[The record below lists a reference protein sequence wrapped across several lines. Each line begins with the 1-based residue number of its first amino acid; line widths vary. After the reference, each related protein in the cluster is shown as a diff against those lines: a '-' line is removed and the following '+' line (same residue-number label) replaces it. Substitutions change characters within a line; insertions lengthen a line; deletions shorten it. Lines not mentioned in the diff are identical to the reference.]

1 MINKTFRLF
10 ISSTFSDFLS
20 ERNLLNDEIFP
31 IVDEY
36 CQNRGYSFQLIDLR
50 WGINTESALNQK
62 TISICLDEVERCTTL
77 SPRPNFLI
85 MAGERYGWVPLPYQV
100 TPDDYNDI
108 YANASNEEKNLLD
121 EWYIYDSNEIG
132 GCYYLKE
139 RTDEYIKD
147 ETWFTKEKELHET
160 LIRLV
165 DLIDDKTE
173 KFNLYKMSATE
184 HEIFAGLFN
193 KIEQDDSVIAIFRT
207 GFPDKDES
215 QERINN
221 LKRRIE
227 ERLSSVGC
235 QENIINLE
243 WDENYHRLFVE
254 RITNI
259 LLVNIKKEIDRL
271 ESIKDDE
278 DLLEEEFK
286 KNNRNLSIDE
296 KKLEIIQAYV
306 DGNENKPL
314 FVIGESG
321 CGKSTILSE
330 FVCRTKKQCF
340 FSFFGVGE
348 NSYSLQDSLRAICNK
363 IKKEIGI
370 KSDLKIT
377 KNNITEKIYDLLYSI
392 PAQEKVVILLD
403 GFDNFY
409 DLDEIHETVF
419 PEVLPNNVKFI
430 VSIAEKSVYEKFYI
444 KDSPILLID
453 KFDSEKSYKT
463 VEQLLYYKNRC
474 ISNMEQVGCVKK
486 SIEDGATPLQIK
498 LLSEL
503 VSVWHSTENKTELP
517 SDVKKI
523 VYIYITNMYKK
534 YGHNKELLLCSMAL
548 IAIAPYGITED
559 ELLKLLFR
567 FKQVKEYFRLEDRYN
582 HSLTKIPF
590 AVWSR
595 MFYDLKG
602 CLMLSRLNGDIVV
615 KFVHQIFQEVVL
627 DEFSD
632 YCVQAQKILTDF
644 YFEQKNF
651 VNQSLPN
658 KRKISCL
665 STLLK
670 KAGDLESL
678 SRLLSDLTF
687 VDATIKGGRL
697 EDVISDILYLSTN
710 NKTQEIHRSILNA
723 LQENRDMLSCYKGEL
738 FSFLEFG
745 DGINRPFNVILSNYE
760 RESKY
765 FPYSKNS
772 KISWFKDGLT
782 MAVYHKRYV
791 YIYSY
796 VLTKE
801 LCRIYV
807 PSSLEENMTVS
818 NVIWIDYCTIAIT
831 TNLKE
836 LYIYSFK
843 DDIPNEISHKTLD
856 SDCVKYSENKQ
867 MLFFIKDSCICSLN
881 PFENIENYRI
891 DLVNIGKYCD
901 VEFDIDSEN
910 GEIIFRKKGGLIY
923 TYDITNGSKKTDI
936 AFRCSITSKYSA
948 FTEKKVV
955 AISENKWLLYNRAN
969 YEFMIYNSA
978 KKRVEYLLPPIELS
992 HTKMLTAKKSLLLY
1006 NEQVLYWIDLS
1017 NEIRIYYF
1025 IIDDLCSF
1033 SWRILGEELSI
1044 LTSTGLQFLKKCD
1057 MQQFENSQNCLV
1069 SKKHTLSKLF
1079 FSIKN
1084 ISGVILNAF
1093 KMLVPQKGNYL
1104 NYKTIFDIFSYT
1116 EEFEDGM
1123 KNGAVYPTIVE
1134 YSDENI
1140 KAVAFEDKDC
1150 IVLYDNNDEE
1160 IFTISNLD
1168 LALNDNILKMQFSLN
1183 SKFFLLWRNHS
1194 IQIFE
1199 TNSSKCVWNL
1209 NIAARPVFDVWFE
1222 NHEVRIVF
1230 CDGSEFVFLPTEFNE
1245 LTLPRKM
1252 VAKVDDDKYIG
1263 PYKTYLTAD
1272 NNRRF
1277 VSMLKVD
1284 NLNFFKFPGEWLSEE
1299 RIYINSDIKLLL
1311 QDGEFYLNAD
1321 KNLKFD
1327 KGFYDFQK
1335 SIEIERFKDGTPKKS
1350 YLREKNDL
1358 FSKLYQFDGFIVLV
1372 THLMNSVV
1380 VFDTNK
1386 MQVVGAYKH
1395 SSNIIG
1401 SRLRED
1407 SVLEVTCECQ
1417 TNSFIVDFNF

>member
-31 IVDEY
+31 VVDEY

-108 YANASNEEKNLLD
+108 YTNASNEEKNLLD

-147 ETWFTKEKELHET
+147 ETWFTKEKELQDT

-165 DLIDDKTE
+165 DLIDDKSGR
-173 KFNLYKMSATE
+173 FNSYKMSATE

-215 QERINN
+215 QERLNN

-227 ERLSSVGC
+227 ERLSSVDC

-243 WDENYHRLFVE
+243 WDENYNHLFVE

-259 LLVNIKKEIDRL
+259 LLANIKKEIERL

-278 DLLEEEFK
+278 DLLEEEFR
-286 KNNRNLSIDE
+286 KNNRNLNIDE

-306 DGNENKPL
+306 DGDDNKPL

-330 FVCRTKKQCF
+330 FVCRTNKTVF

-348 NSYSLQDSLRAICNK
+348 NSYSLQDSLRIVCNK

-370 KSDLKIT
+370 KTDFNIT

-403 GFDNFY
+403 GFDNYY

-430 VSIAEKSVYEKFYI
+430 VSIAERRVYEKFYI

-453 KFDSEKSYKT
+453 KFDSVKSYKT
-463 VEQLLYYKNRC
+463 VEQLLSYKNRC
-474 ISNMEQVGCVKK
+474 ISNMEQLRCVKK

-523 VYIYITNMYKK
+523 VYIYITDMYKK

-567 FKQVKEYFRLEDRYN
+567 FKQVREYFRLEDRYN
-582 HSLTKIPF
+582 HSLNKIPF

-595 MFYDLKG
+595 IFYDLKG
-602 CLMLSRLNGDIVV
+602 CLTLSRLNGDIVV
-615 KFVHQIFQEVVL
+615 KFVHQIFQKVVL

-632 YCVQAQKILTDF
+632 YCVQAQKILIDF
-644 YFEQKNF
+644 YYEQKNF

-678 SRLLSDLTF
+678 SNILSDLTF
-687 VDATIKGGRL
+687 VDATIKCGRL
-697 EDVISDILYLSTN
+697 EDTISDILYLATN
-710 NKTQEIHRSILNA
+710 DKTQEIHLSILNI

-738 FSFLEFG
+738 FSFFEFG

-760 RESKY
+760 RKSKY

-807 PSSLEENMTVS
+807 PSSLEENMTVL
-818 NVIWIDYCTIAIT
+818 NVIWIDCCTVAII

-843 DDIPNEISHKTLD
+843 DDIPSEINHKSLD

-881 PFENIENYRI
+881 PFENIEKYRI
-891 DLVNIGKYCD
+891 DLGNIGKYCD

-910 GEIIFRKKGGLIY
+910 EEIVFRKKGGKII
-923 TYDITNGSKKTDI
+923 TFDINNGNKKREI
-936 AFRCSITSKYSA
+936 QFRLPFLSKYSTL
-948 FTEKKVV
+948 TEKRVLQ
-955 AISENKWLLYNRAN
+955 ISECEWFFYNRTN
-969 YEFMIYNSA
+969 YEFLIYNSA
-978 KKRVEYLLPPIELS
+978 QGTKKYLLPPTEQS
-992 HTKMLTAKKSLLLY
+992 NFKMLIEKRSLLLY
-1006 NEQVLYWIDLS
+1006 NKQVLYWIELTEPF
-1017 NEIRIYYF
+1017 EIYHCF
-1025 IIDDLCSF
+1025 IENLNSFTWKILDD
-1033 SWRILGEELSI
+1033 ELSV
-1044 LTSTGLQFLKKCD
+1044 LTNSGLYFVKKIDMNQF
-1057 MQQFENSQNCLV
+1057 SHNCLV
-1069 SKKHTLSKLF
+1069 LKKPIFGKLI
-1079 FSIKN
+1079 FSLKN
-1084 ISGVILNAF
+1084 IGAQIVSIL
-1093 KMLVPQKGNYL
+1093 KMLMPERGNYL
-1104 NYKTIFDIFSYT
+1104 NYKTIFDIFSYI
-1116 EEFEDGM
+1116 EEFEDGI
-1123 KNGAVYPTIVE
+1123 KKDAIYPTIIE
-1134 YSDENI
+1134 YGEGNI

-1150 IVLYDNNDEE
+1150 IVLYDNNDEKM
-1160 IFTISNLD
+1160 FTISNLR
-1168 LALNDNILKMQFSLN
+1168 LAINDNILKMQFSLK
-1183 SKFFLLWRNHS
+1183 SKFLLLWRNHS

-1199 TNSSKCVWNL
+1199 TNSSKCVWNF

-1222 NHEVRIVF
+1222 NYEVRIVF
-1230 CDGSEFVFLPTEFNE
+1230 CDGSEFVSLPTELNK
-1245 LTLPRKM
+1245 LTLPRKI

-1272 NNRRF
+1272 DNRSF
-1277 VSMLKVD
+1277 MSMLKID

-1299 RIYINSDIKLLL
+1299 RIYINGDIKLLL